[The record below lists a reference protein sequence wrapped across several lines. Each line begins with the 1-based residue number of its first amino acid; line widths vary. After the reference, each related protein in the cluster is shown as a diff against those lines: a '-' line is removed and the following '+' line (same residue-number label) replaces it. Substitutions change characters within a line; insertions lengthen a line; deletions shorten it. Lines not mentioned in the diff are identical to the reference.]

1 MLSPGTTVADALQ
14 RATAALAAAGIER
27 PRHEARLLVGHILG
41 VGKEAI
47 LAHPESAIDAAQLER
62 LHGYARRRAAHEPL
76 AYLTREQEFWSLS
89 FEVNPATLIPRP
101 ESELLVEA
109 ALAFARSL
117 PAPPRILDLGTG
129 SGCLLLALLSELP
142 EAHGLGVD
150 VSEAAIRVA
159 ARNAARLGLASRS
172 RFLVGDWARA
182 LAGAFDVVLCNPPY
196 VAEAERS
203 RLAPDVAAYEPAQ
216 ALFGGQE
223 GLGAYRAIAPDL
235 GRLLSPDG
243 AAFVELGAGAAP
255 HVATMFAGAGL
266 SEIERRK
273 DLAGIDRCAIFAGC
287 ADSLSG
293 RKGLVNGIEEP
304 CEYEKRA

>member
-1 MLSPGTTVADALQ
+1 MIGPGATVADALRQ
-14 RATAALAAAGIER
+14 ATAELAAAGIER
-27 PRHEARLLVGHILG
+27 PRHEARLLVGHVLG

-47 LAHPESAIDAAQLER
+47 LAHPDGAVDAAQLER

-76 AYLTREQEFWSLS
+76 AYLTREREFWSLL
-89 FEVNPATLIPRP
+89 FEVSPATLIPRP

-109 ALAFARSL
+109 ALDFARTL
-117 PAPPRILDLGTG
+117 PAPLRVLDLGTG

-159 ARNAARLGLASRS
+159 TRNAERLGLASRS
-172 RFLVGDWARA
+172 WFVVGDWAGA
-182 LAGAFDVVLCNPPY
+182 LAGGFDLVLCNPPY
-196 VAEAERS
+196 VAEAERP

-223 GLGAYRAIAPDL
+223 GLGAYRAIAPAL
-235 GRLLSPDG
+235 GRLLSSGG
-243 AAFVELGAGAAP
+243 AAFVELGAGVAQP
-255 HVATMFAGAGL
+255 VATMFTDAGL

-273 DLAGIDRCAIFAGC
+273 DLAGIDRCAIFAGHT
-287 ADSLSG
+287 DSLAG
-293 RKGLVNGIEEP
+293 RKGMVNGIEEP
-304 CEYEKRA
+304 WKYEKRA